1 MKSSPNYIS
10 VIAPRL
16 GQTREKKRCKTAGKI
31 IQGAAIKTFPF
42 GMPTKSDFQ
51 MYTPEQ
57 NQRHFAQSS
66 TIILFGQLGSSN
78 NRTKMTAVHFL
89 WPIQVAFRKNTGLR
103 PALPGGPLNTRMFCF
118 RLLINYFD
126 RCQSIQSFL
135 VFLH

>member
-57 NQRHFAQSS
+57 NQNVISP
-66 TIILFGQLGSSN
+66 
-78 NRTKMTAVHFL
+78 KV
-89 WPIQVAFRKNTGLR
+89 LR
-103 PALPGGPLNTRMFCF
+103 L
-118 RLLINYFD
+118 
-126 RCQSIQSFL
+126 SFSDNSG
-135 VFLH
+135 VVIMEQK